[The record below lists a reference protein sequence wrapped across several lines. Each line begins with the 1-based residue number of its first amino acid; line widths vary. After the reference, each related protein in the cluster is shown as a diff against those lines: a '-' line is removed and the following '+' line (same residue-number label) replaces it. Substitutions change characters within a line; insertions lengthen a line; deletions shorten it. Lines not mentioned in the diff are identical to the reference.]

1 MAMSPTFV
9 YYAIE
14 TTMDLSY
21 DLSIDKYSS
30 YINLKIIAESINDN
44 ILGESN
50 EINISCS
57 NVESFKIAVLNGCI

>member
-30 YINLKIIAESINDN
+30 YINLKIIDT
-44 ILGESN
+44 
-50 EINISCS
+50 EIEKS
-57 NVESFKIAVLNGCI
+57 